1 VATIQSST
9 EPKSSYRNG
18 IISAIIPGL
27 GQVVAGA
34 AGRGLWILFSIL
46 ALSGLT
52 IYTAAQRAR
61 FPDYGISAQIFISL
75 IIESVALLI
84 FLLAIFYLVRRYVT
98 KEFIARSISQIV
110 FAIITI
116 IVFSLVF
123 DVLYRMAE
131 PVGGEKQVYELTA
144 FLGAVT
150 VACLWLWNIGDAIKT
165 SKTYAPSLTPFFL
178 LSLFGILVLGSQITQ
193 INLPKAIREYKDTQV
208 ILQRILWPWE
218 AAFNYESSDLRA
230 ETDIQAPCPDPET
243 GLQPAEPGEAATW
256 IIATPACGQVSTRD
270 IKGQLT
276 HGTKM
281 TIQGEGF
288 QPGEIARIE
297 WKNPIGNAFTP
308 RGVGDTEIMVDKD
321 GSFTTELFIPD
332 VVIPTH
338 SLGPLIHTLSIYQRG
353 VSSFTGELSK
363 EMKLALQAMLET
375 IMMGLMATFAGIL
388 ISIPFS
394 FLAAR
399 NIMHSITSS
408 LQAFIGNILGF
419 ILGGWA
425 GVYLGSMITPLIGGL
440 EKSPVL
446 TAIIYFGLLLGLGLL
461 TSRLVGVLLE
471 GIAQRLPK
479 SISQLISILGLA
491 IIGLIIGYALGLA
504 YAHGIITITR
514 GETAAAQM
522 APTTAKIGAI
532 AFTLLFGAIGFRIGP
547 KGQVPT
553 GKLIYFIVRTTLNI
567 VRSIEPLIW
576 ALVGV
581 IWIGPGPFSGFI
593 ALTIH
598 SVAAL
603 GKLYS
608 EAIESINPGPIEALQ
623 STGSNRLQTIM
634 YAVVPQVL
642 PPFISFTIYRW
653 DINVRMSTVIGL
665 VGGGGIGFLLIQ
677 WIRQFQ
683 YEAAGMAVW
692 LIAITV
698 AVLDYVSAEI
708 RERFV

>member
-1 VATIQSST
+1 M
-9 EPKSSYRNG
+9 
-18 IISAIIPGL
+18 
-27 GQVVAGA
+27 VAGA
-34 AGRGLWILFSIL
+34 VGRGLWILFSISII
-46 ALSGLT
+46 SGLT

-61 FPDYGISAQIFISL
+61 FPDYGISAQIFINL
-75 IIESVALLI
+75 VLESAALLI
-84 FLLAIFYLVRRYVT
+84 FLLALYYLIRRYLT
-98 KEFIARSISQIV
+98 KEAFARSISQAIFVIV
-110 FAIITI
+110 AI

-123 DVLYRMAE
+123 DALYRMAE
-131 PVGGEKQVYELTA
+131 PAGGERQVYELTA

-150 VACLWLWNIGDAIKT
+150 VASLWLWNIGDAVRT
-165 SKTYAPSLTPFFL
+165 SREFTPSMMPLII
-178 LSLFGILVLGSQITQ
+178 LSIFGILVIGSQITQ

-218 AAFNYESSDLRA
+218 AAFDYAASDLRA
-230 ETDIQAPCPDPET
+230 ETPVQAPCPDPET
-243 GLQPAEPGEAATW
+243 GLQPAEPGQTETW
-256 IIATPACGQVSTRD
+256 IIAIPACGDVSTRD
-270 IKGQLT
+270 SKGNIT
-276 HGTKM
+276 FGTKM
-281 TIQGEGF
+281 TIQGGGF
-288 QPGEIARIE
+288 KPGEIAKIE
-297 WKNPIGNAFTP
+297 WKNPIGNSFTP
-308 RGVGDTEIMVDKD
+308 RGVGETEIMVGED
-321 GSFTTELFIPD
+321 GTFTSELYVPD
-332 VVIPTH
+332 VVIPSTAQ
-338 SLGPLIHTLSIYQRG
+338 GAQIHTLSVYQRG
-353 VSSFTGELSK
+353 VSQFTGQLSK

-375 IMMGLMATFAGIL
+375 IMMGLMATFAGIV

-399 NIMHSITSS
+399 NIMQPIRSS
-408 LQAFIGNILGF
+408 LLGF
-419 ILGGWA
+419 VGGVLGLVFGGWL
-425 GVYLGSMITPLIGGL
+425 GIYLGSIITPLFGGL
-440 EKSPVL
+440 EKAPVL
-446 TAIIYFGLLLGLGLL
+446 TAFLYLILLLGLGLL
-461 TSRLVGVLLE
+461 AFRLAGTLVE
-471 GIAQRLPK
+471 RFTQNLPQ
-479 SISQLISILGLA
+479 SISRLISILGLA
-491 IIGLIIGYALGLA
+491 IIGMAIGYALGLA
-504 YAHGIITITR
+504 YAYGIITITR
-514 GETAAAQM
+514 GENAAALM
-522 APTTAKIGAI
+522 APTTARIGAL
-532 AFTLLFGAIGFRIGP
+532 AFAVLFGAIGFRIGP

-553 GKLIYFIVRTTLNI
+553 GQIIYFIVRTTLNI

-623 STGSNRLQTIM
+623 STGANRLQTIV
-634 YAVVPQVL
+634 YAVVPQVM

-683 YEAAGMAVW
+683 YEAAGIAVW

-698 AVLDYVSAEI
+698 AILDYVSAEI